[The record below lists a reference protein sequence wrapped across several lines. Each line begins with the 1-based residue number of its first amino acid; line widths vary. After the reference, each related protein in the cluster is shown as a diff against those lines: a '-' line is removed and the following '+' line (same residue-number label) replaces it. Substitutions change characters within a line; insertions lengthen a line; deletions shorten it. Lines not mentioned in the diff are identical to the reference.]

1 MEARVFKWFGILNI
15 LAQLGLAR
23 ISARWLG
30 SRLKLGGL
38 DFGLGTSISAWLGR
52 IMARW
57 LGSRLSGS
65 EARILKWSWLGISAQ
80 WLDGLARSRLIK
92 IYIPQMNHTKA
103 ISTSSGAT
111 SEPTQEQLKQAI
123 LKLKVFLQQSV
134 GSILLDNNEARAKF
148 QKIAGLLLDKPDLL
162 GASRHAL
169 LSFYLES
176 LEKMVSNLNVAV
188 NQKEKVKSR
197 EDEQRKR
204 FAALN
209 EHHVALQRTATE
221 LTELNQAVQK
231 LELELLACKKKR
243 TEKSKRNCIECI
255 AASVK
260 KQKQSAK
267 LKKSL
272 RPCMR
277 RLLGSKR
284 WLKWDGKA

>member
-1 MEARVFKWFGILNI
+1 
-15 LAQLGLAR
+15 
-23 ISARWLG
+23 
-30 SRLKLGGL
+30 
-38 DFGLGTSISAWLGR
+38 
-52 IMARW
+52 
-57 LGSRLSGS
+57 
-65 EARILKWSWLGISAQ
+65 
-80 WLDGLARSRLIK
+80 
-92 IYIPQMNHTKA
+92 NHTKA

-197 EDEQRKR
+197 EEEQRKR

-221 LTELNQAVQK
+221 LTQLNQAVQK
-231 LELELLACKKKR
+231 LELELLARKR
-243 TEKSKRNCIECI
+243 ELIE
-255 AASVK
+255 
-260 KQKQSAK
+260 KQKELHRMYSSMSQEAETICK
-267 LKKSL
+267 TEEELET
-272 RPCMR
+272 MHEEIV
-277 RLLGSKR
+277 RLQKMAEVGWKGLTVAFKD
-284 WLKWDGKA
+284 LN